1 MPNKEA
7 KFPVMVYIHG
17 GSFIGGKS
25 SSYTGHVLLQ
35 EKIVLVT
42 IQYRLGILGFLSTED
57 SIIPGNMGLKD
68 QQLAL
73 KWVKENIV
81 HFGGNPNAITL
92 FGNSAGAASIHFQI
106 FSPGSK
112 DLFQRVILQSGNALC
127 PWATSINHRNFAQDS
142 GKKFGCE
149 LQEGTEENYLL
160 CMQSIEARD
169 LVQFTTDT
177 GEWGVA
183 PIYVL
188 PRIDGDFLPDHPE
201 TLLKQKRYSKVD
213 MIMGVTKDDGSIILG
228 TMLINPLSMF
238 TLVTNFSRNGPFS
251 VLLHEEENA
260 VRLAEEAYKF
270 YLKRNNTFVT
280 FKDVKELLLLCKD
293 RYFGMCHDIALNFLS
308 KENDTKVYVYEF
320 GHFGAFSDANSVE
333 GLDRKDLVIH
343 GDDIYYFFEGSIP
356 YHRSMKNQNDL
367 LMREIMVTAWTNF
380 ASNGN
385 PNSPEFEFKWEPF
398 TGKNKRIL
406 KGRSFWSHL
415 ETRQN
420 KRLNS
425 TLNYLT

>member
-1 MPNKEA
+1 
-7 KFPVMVYIHG
+7 MVYIHG

-92 FGNSAGAASIHFQI
+92 FGNSAGAASIHYQI

-112 DLFQRVILQSGNALC
+112 DLFQRAILQSGNALC

-149 LQEGTEENYLL
+149 LKEGTEENYLL

-177 GEWGVA
+177 G
-183 PIYVL
+183 ISY
-188 PRIDGDFLPDHPE
+188 
-201 TLLKQKRYSKVD
+201 
-213 MIMGVTKDDGSIILG
+213 
-228 TMLINPLSMF
+228 
-238 TLVTNFSRNGPFS
+238 
-251 VLLHEEENA
+251 
-260 VRLAEEAYKF
+260 
-270 YLKRNNTFVT
+270 
-280 FKDVKELLLLCKD
+280 
-293 RYFGMCHDIALNFLS
+293 
-308 KENDTKVYVYEF
+308 
-320 GHFGAFSDANSVE
+320 
-333 GLDRKDLVIH
+333 IH
-343 GDDIYYFFEGSIP
+343 
-356 YHRSMKNQNDL
+356 
-367 LMREIMVTAWTNF
+367 T
-380 ASNGN
+380 
-385 PNSPEFEFKWEPF
+385 
-398 TGKNKRIL
+398 
-406 KGRSFWSHL
+406 
-415 ETRQN
+415 
-420 KRLNS
+420 
-425 TLNYLT
+425 